1 MENISNELGTP
12 IRYPSS
18 WPFETS
24 NITSFGAI
32 SYKKLAPH
40 KYHGSKF
47 EPKKLAIFLSLK
59 TNCLIP

>member
-1 MENISNELGTP
+1 MK
-12 IRYPSS
+12 YPSS

-32 SYKKLAPH
+32 NYKKPAPH

-47 EPKKLAIFLSLK
+47 EPKKLVIFFYHLPNSL
-59 TNCLIP
+59 T

>member
-1 MENISNELGTP
+1 MENILNKLGAP
-12 IRYPSS
+12 MKYPSS

-32 SYKKLAPH
+32 NYKKPAPH

-47 EPKKLAIFLSLK
+47 EPKKLVIFFYHLPNSL
-59 TNCLIP
+59 T